1 MKRYAFAVLCAF
13 LALTQARADDLPA
26 TEAQTETET
35 DVLYQQALQALAEGR
50 RIDASH
56 MLQQVIDQEPRHA
69 GAWLEIALIQC
80 GLGNGAEAERL
91 FDTVE
96 TRFNPGPELLEL
108 IAETREEGCKPWTPA
123 SSLAITLGRGNDR
136 NVNQGAST
144 STLRLDDSSIELPL
158 LDEFLPKHDNYS
170 VAGLDYLRDL
180 TPNGTTGFA
189 QFQWRHNDSLH
200 AYDSSA
206 LFAGVESPYRFGD
219 WALRA
224 TGIAGMVTL
233 GGHVYQRQAQAQ
245 LRVAPPLSLPHNT
258 SFDLMGGM
266 TYNDYRRLTSFDSR
280 SFELRPE
287 LAYHKGSLVANA
299 SLGLLDDLG
308 EAARP
313 GGDRHGQSLNLMV
326 RRALMWNL
334 TGELS
339 YTRQT
344 WRSDRAYAPE
354 LLIPQ
359 IRDQDTQVARLN
371 LSYQFDAH
379 HSLQLEARGVRNREN
394 IPIFQYNNRTLQ
406 LSWRWQP

>member
-1 MKRYAFAVLCAF
+1 MRRYALAVLFALLS
-13 LALTQARADDLPA
+13 LAQAQAQDVPS
-26 TEAQTETET
+26 TEAET
-35 DVLYQQALQALAEGR
+35 DVLYQQALRALAEGR
-50 RIDASH
+50 RIDASR

-96 TRFNPGPELLEL
+96 TRFNPGPDLLEL

-123 SSLAITLGRGNDR
+123 SSLAITFGRGNDH

-144 STLRLDDSSIELPL
+144 SALQLEDGSIELPL
-158 LDEFLPKHDNYS
+158 LDEFLPKHDNYT
-170 VAGLDYLRDL
+170 VGGLDYLRDL

-189 QFQWRHNDSLH
+189 QFQWRRNDSLH
-200 AYDSSA
+200 DYDSSA

-224 TGIAGMVTL
+224 TGIVGMVTL

-245 LRVAPPLSLPHNT
+245 LRVAPPLSLPRNT
-258 SFDLMGGM
+258 SFDLMGGV
-266 TYNDYRRLTSFDSR
+266 TYNDYLRLTSFDSR

-313 GGDRHGQSLNLMV
+313 GGERHGQSLNLLV
-326 RRALMWNL
+326 RRALVWNL

-344 WRSDRAYAPE
+344 WHGDRAYAPE

-406 LSWRWQP
+406 LNWRWQP